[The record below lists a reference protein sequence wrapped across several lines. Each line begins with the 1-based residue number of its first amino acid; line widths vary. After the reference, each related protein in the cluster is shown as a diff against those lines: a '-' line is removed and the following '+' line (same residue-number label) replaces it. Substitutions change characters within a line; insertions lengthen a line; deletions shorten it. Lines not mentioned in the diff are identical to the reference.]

1 MPRYHVGREE
11 SVPHDSRC
19 AVPGRVPE
27 PGALRQRIRK
37 LEEELREHDLEE
49 GYEWPCSE
57 QSEQEQS
64 REPEDD

>member
-1 MPRYHVGREE
+1 MREYHGGREE

-19 AVPGRVPE
+19 AVPGRAPE

-57 QSEQEQS
+57 QPEHEQPPES
-64 REPEDD
+64 EDD